1 MNKKGCFIN
10 FTNHAS
16 QFWGEKQRLAAL
28 QYGDEIRDIPFPS
41 VPATASEADIAQLAQ
56 ECVEKMKEE
65 SPSVVLC
72 QGEFTLS
79 YQVVKLLLQNGILV
93 VAACSERRVEESQ
106 AGEKTIKHAE
116 YDFVKFRKYNAE

>member
-1 MNKKGCFIN
+1 MDKKGCFIN

-16 QFWGEKQRLAAL
+16 QFWSEKQRSAAL
-28 QYGDEIRDIPFPS
+28 QHGDEIRDIPFPS

-56 ECVEKMKEE
+56 EYVEKIREE
-65 SPSVVLC
+65 TPAAVLC

-79 YQVVKLLLQNGILV
+79 YQVVKLLLRSGILV
-93 VAACSERRVEESQ
+93 VSACSERRVTETQ
-106 AGEKTIKHAE
+106 AGGKTIKQAE